1 MKAWA
6 LSGRMSLR
14 MRFIVTYAL
23 LTAVVCG
30 LFATLMFFTLTAL
43 EGRLVDDRLA
53 TQGEWLIKRFR
64 SGQVLDTSTGLQ
76 LLQGELIPAEMR
88 GLTPGFHEW
97 VQDGKSLHILMR
109 DEGGNRFVILDKQSG
124 LVAIEEIV
132 LLALAGGVVATL
144 LMAIIFGYL
153 TVNPVV
159 APLTDL
165 ARAVQ
170 QAVPPD
176 DLPSLNESDEIGV
189 LARAF
194 AQRAGAL
201 EQFLERE
208 RRSTDE
214 ISHELRTPLTVI
226 VGASEVLA
234 THALRDPGLRGISER
249 IARAAGDATERITAL
264 LLLAR
269 APQTLDAPHTALAPL
284 IRREIE
290 RCAPFLSG
298 KAVTLQTDIDDAV
311 HAFAHPELVSMVI
324 SNLVRNACQYTDH
337 GTIAISLSADA
348 ILIEDT
354 GPGLPPSIRARP
366 FGAFARGPAEH
377 LSGAGLGLSITERCA
392 AHLGWTLVMEDR
404 VDGGTRATLQISERI
419 HTPIGNGL
427 RLR

>member
-1 MKAWA
+1 MRARA
-6 LSGRMSLR
+6 APRRMSLR
-14 MRFIVTYAL
+14 RRVIVTYAL

-30 LFATLMFFTLTAL
+30 LFAILMFFTFTTL

-53 TQGEWLIKRFR
+53 TQGEWLIKRLH
-64 SGQVLDTSTGLQ
+64 SGQVLDTPTGLQ
-76 LLQGELIPAEMR
+76 LLHGELIPAEMR

-97 VQDGKSLHILMR
+97 VLDGKSLHMLVR
-109 DEGGNRFVILDKQSG
+109 DEDGQRFIILDEQSG
-124 LVAIEEIV
+124 LVAIEKIV
-132 LLALAGGVVATL
+132 LLALAGGVVTAL
-144 LMAIIFGYL
+144 LMATILGHL
-153 TVNPVV
+153 TVNSVV
-159 APLTDL
+159 APLTNL

-170 QAVPPD
+170 QEVPPQ
-176 DLPSLNESDEIGV
+176 DLPSLDETDEIGV

-208 RRSTDE
+208 RRFTGDV
-214 ISHELRTPLTVI
+214 SHELRTPLTVI

-269 APQTLDAPHTALAPL
+269 APQALDAPRTALAPL

-290 RCAPFLSG
+290 RCAPLLSG
-298 KAVTLQTDIDDAV
+298 KPVTLQTNIDDAT
-311 HAFAHPELVSMVI
+311 HAFARPELVSMVI
-324 SNLVRNACQYTDH
+324 SNLVRNACQYTEH

-348 ILIEDT
+348 VYVEDT
-354 GPGLPPSIRARP
+354 GPGLPPSVRARP
-366 FGAFARGPAEH
+366 FARFARGPAEQS
-377 LSGAGLGLSITERCA
+377 SGAGLGLSITERCA

-404 VDGGTRATLQISERI
+404 VDGGTRATLRI
-419 HTPIGNGL
+419 PGP
-427 RLR
+427 

>member
-6 LSGRMSLR
+6 LPRRMSLR
-14 MRFIVTYAL
+14 VRFIVTYAL
-23 LTAVVCG
+23 LTTVVCG

-64 SGQVLDTSTGLQ
+64 SGHVLDTPTGLQ

-97 VQDGKSLHILMR
+97 VRDGKSLHMLMR
-109 DEGGNRFVILDKQSG
+109 DEGGNRFVILDEQSG

-132 LLALAGGVVATL
+132 LLALASGVVSTL

-153 TVNPVV
+153 TVTPVV

-165 ARAVQ
+165 ARAVKQ
-170 QAVPPD
+170 EVPPD
-176 DLPSLNESDEIGV
+176 ELPSLDETDEIGV

-226 VGASEVLA
+226 VGAAEVLA
-234 THALRDPGLRGISER
+234 THAQRDPALRGISER

-284 IRREIE
+284 IWREIE
-290 RCAPFLSG
+290 RCTPLLRG
-298 KAVTLQTDIDDAV
+298 KAVTVQTDIDDAV
-311 HAFAHPELVSMVI
+311 HAFARPELVSMVI
-324 SNLVRNACQYTDH
+324 GNLVRNACQYIEH
-337 GTIAISLSADA
+337 GTIAVYLSAET
-348 ILIEDT
+348 ILVEDT
-354 GPGLPPSIRARP
+354 GPGVPPSILVRP
-366 FGAFARGPAEH
+366 FTRFARGATEYA
-377 LSGAGLGLSITERCA
+377 SGAGFGLSITERCV
-392 AHLGWTLVMEDR
+392 AHLGWTLMIENR
-404 VDGGTRATLQISERI
+404 FNGGTCVTLQIPNVNQS
-419 HTPIGNGL
+419 
-427 RLR
+427 RL

>member
-6 LSGRMSLR
+6 TPRRMSLR
-14 MRFIVTYAL
+14 RRFIVTYAL

-30 LFATLMFFTLTAL
+30 LFAVLMFFTLTTL

-64 SGQVLDTSTGLQ
+64 SGQVLDTPTGLQ

-97 VQDGKSLHILMR
+97 VRDGKSLHMLVR
-109 DEGGNRFVILDKQSG
+109 DEGGNRFVILDEQSG

-144 LMAIIFGYL
+144 LMAIMLGYL

-170 QAVPPD
+170 QEVPPH
-176 DLPSLNESDEIGV
+176 DLPSLDETDEIGV

-208 RRSTDE
+208 RRFTGDV
-214 ISHELRTPLTVI
+214 SHELRTPLTVI

-249 IARAAGDATERITAL
+249 IARAAGDATQRITAL

-269 APQTLDAPHTALAPL
+269 APQRLDAPRTALAPL
-284 IRREIE
+284 IQREVD
-290 RCAPFLSG
+290 RCAPLLSG
-298 KAVTLQTDIDDAV
+298 KPVTLQTNLDDAT
-311 HAFAHPELVSMVI
+311 HAFARPELVSMVI
-324 SNLVRNACQYTDH
+324 SNLVRNACQYTEH

-348 ILIEDT
+348 VYIEDT
-354 GPGLPPSIRARP
+354 GPGLPPLIRVRP
-366 FGAFARGPAEH
+366 FARFARGPAEH
-377 LSGAGLGLSITERCA
+377 SSGAGLGLSITERCA
-392 AHLGWTLVMEDR
+392 AHLGWTLVMEDG
-404 VDGGTRATLQISERI
+404 VDGGTRATLHIPG
-419 HTPIGNGL
+419 H
-427 RLR
+427 

>member
-1 MKAWA
+1 MRAWTTP
-6 LSGRMSLR
+6 GRMSLR
-14 MRFIVTYAL
+14 RRFIVTYAL

-30 LFATLMFFTLTAL
+30 LFATLMFFTLTTL
-43 EGRLVDDRLA
+43 EGRLVDDRLV
-53 TQGEWLIKRFR
+53 TQSEWLIKRFR
-64 SGQVLDTSTGLQ
+64 SGQVLDTPTGLQ
-76 LLQGELIPAEMR
+76 LLQGDSIPAEMR

-97 VQDGKSLHILMR
+97 VRDGKSLHMLMR
-109 DEGGNRFVILDKQSG
+109 DEGGNRFVILDEQSG

-144 LMAIIFGYL
+144 LMAIILGYL

-170 QAVPPD
+170 QEVPPH
-176 DLPSLNESDEIGV
+176 DLPSLDETDEIGV

-208 RRSTDE
+208 RRFTDDV
-214 ISHELRTPLTVI
+214 SHELRTPLTVI

-234 THALRDPGLRGISER
+234 TRALRDPRLRGISER

-269 APQTLDAPHTALAPL
+269 APQALDAPRTALAPL

-290 RCAPFLSG
+290 RCAPLLGG
-298 KAVTLQTDIDDAV
+298 KLVTLQTNIDDATF
-311 HAFAHPELVSMVI
+311 AFARPELVSMVI
-324 SNLVRNACQYTDH
+324 SNLVRNACQYTEH
-337 GTIAISLSADA
+337 GTIAISLSVDT
-348 ILIEDT
+348 IHVEDT
-354 GPGLPPSIRARP
+354 GPGLPPSIRVRP
-366 FGAFARGPAEH
+366 FARFARGSEEH
-377 LSGAGLGLSITERCA
+377 SSGAGLGLSITERCV

-404 VDGGTRATLQISERI
+404 VDGGTRATLCIPQS
-419 HTPIGNGL
+419 
-427 RLR
+427 